1 MCYQV
6 ETLTQQLKV
15 TPQAIPVYW
24 LRVIFFVRNNEFTIL
39 ELCIINVI
47 DKDTP
52 INAFQNIKDE
62 CGTGLTKYH
71 KIVNVVISQ
80 WS

>member
-1 MCYQV
+1 MCCQV

-15 TPQAIPVYW
+15 TPQAIPVYI
-24 LRVIFFVRNNEFTIL
+24 LRVFFFVRNNEFTIL
-39 ELCIINVI
+39 ELCIIDVI

-52 INAFQNIKDE
+52 INAFQKIKDE

-71 KIVNVVISQ
+71 ENANVVISQ
-80 WS
+80 